1 MNVVALRG
9 VSFAYNGSRIVDDL
23 TFGVE
28 AGAFVGLVGPNG
40 AGKTTILRLLQGLL
54 RPSAGT
60 VELEGRDLSTFHR
73 NEIALR
79 IAGVWQRPPLAFG
92 FTARELVLLGR
103 TPHLGVMKWETP
115 KDLEIVDDVMR
126 QTETLHLAGRTA
138 MQMSAGEL
146 QRVFIASALAQRSRI
161 LLLDEP
167 TSFLDLR
174 QAARL
179 SKIIGELMQC
189 GMTIVC
195 ASHDLALIR
204 RHASKVVVIRAGR
217 MHYEGAPD
225 DALDRVRLAE
235 AFGMQQEDWY
245 HDEGNDK

>member
-1 MNVVALRG
+1 MSVVALRG
-9 VSFAYNGSRIVDDL
+9 VSFAYNGARIVDDVS
-23 TFGVE
+23 FGVE
-28 AGAFVGLVGPNG
+28 AGTFVGLVGPNG
-40 AGKTTILRLLQGLL
+40 AGKTTILRLMQGLL

-60 VELEGRDLSTFHR
+60 VELEGRDLQSYHR

-79 IAGVWQRPPLAFG
+79 VAGVWQRPPLAFG
-92 FTARELVLLGR
+92 FTAKELVLLGR
-103 TPHLGVMKWETP
+103 TPHLGLMKWETP
-115 KDLEIVDDVMR
+115 HDHEIAEEVMR

-146 QRVFIASALAQRSRI
+146 QRVFIASALAQRSKI

-179 SKIIGELMQC
+179 SKILGDLMQC

-204 RHASKVVVIRAGR
+204 RHASKVAVIRAGR
-217 MHYEGAPD
+217 LLYDGTPD
-225 DALDRVRLAE
+225 DALDRVRLAD
-235 AFGMQQEDWY
+235 AFGMEEADWY
-245 HDEGNDK
+245 HEGNDK